1 MTDASL
7 DRQSLQELAKKKQ
20 VIEID
25 EKLSAFERLVGSIE
39 NDLVA
44 AGGRDV
50 PADWRA
56 RTVHGELG
64 FAPMPGIDGTW
75 KLHAALEISMP
86 AVCQRCLNVF
96 EWPLL
101 TDVNILLCVAG
112 ETLDAE
118 QIPAGYE
125 LWEVPG
131 ETVNL
136 IDVADEALVMALP
149 LAATHVDMVDC
160 VELTPSEEEHDD
172 TNTPFASLRTLM
184 DEESKN

>member
-1 MTDASL
+1 MTDVSL
-7 DRQSLQELAKKKQ
+7 DRQSLQELAGKRQ
-20 VIEID
+20 VIEIANN
-25 EKLSAFERLVGSIE
+25 LASFERLAGTVE
-39 NDLVA
+39 KDLVA

-50 PADWRA
+50 PANWRA
-56 RTVHGELG
+56 RTVQGELA

-75 KLHAALEISMP
+75 KLHAALEISLP

-101 TDVNILLCVAG
+101 TDVNILLSVAG
-112 ETLDAE
+112 ETLDE
-118 QIPAGYE
+118 QQVPAGYE

-131 ETVNL
+131 DTVNL

-149 LAATHVDMVDC
+149 LATTHADAVDC
-160 VELTPSEEEHDD
+160 IELAPAEEERDD